1 MEGGRTTTRS
11 GVGAV
16 RFLVEETAWLVLV
29 ALPWILAVALG
40 WTRTGLLGLHAAV
53 LVYVLVRERGDVPGW
68 LALRFRDVVLGALA
82 GGGILLIGVG
92 YGLGLSA
99 LGIELPDAAAQLRA
113 LVPNRLVLLAW
124 GALLVPVAE
133 ELLFRGRMLR
143 ALDALAGTNVS
154 LVVTS
159 LAFMLVHG
167 IPAAFPAYFLFGVIF
182 VFLRRR
188 SGGLVAPI
196 VAHAVNNFFGI
207 AFAGG

>member
-1 MEGGRTTTRS
+1 VESGERGLTGRK
-11 GVGAV
+11 GAA
-16 RFLVEETAWLVLV
+16 RFLVEETAWLLIV
-29 ALPWILAVALG
+29 ALPWIVAVSLG
-40 WTRTGLLGLHAAV
+40 WVRTGLLGLHAAV
-53 LVYVLVRERGDVPGW
+53 LVYVLVRERGIVPSW
-68 LALRFRDVVLGALA
+68 LALRFRDVVLGALT
-82 GGGILLIGVG
+82 GGGILLIGAG
-92 YGLGLSA
+92 YGLGLRA

-113 LVPNRLVLLAW
+113 LVPNPLVLLAW

-133 ELLFRGRMLR
+133 EFLFRGRMLR
-143 ALDALAGTNVS
+143 ALDALAGTRVS

-167 IPAAFPAYFLFGVIF
+167 IPIGFPAYFLFGVIF
-182 VFLRRR
+182 VVLRRR